1 MKTCNKCILNEN
13 YPTLTFNEEGVCGF
27 CETMKV
33 HKPIGEEFL
42 LDIFERAK
50 QRGMEYD
57 ALVPLSGGKDS
68 VYILYLA
75 VKVYKL
81 KVMAMTYDNGFFH
94 KTAMENINRAL
105 NVTGVKH
112 VFYKPD
118 PEIRRKVYSNIFRY
132 TGDICGACDIGTRA
146 SILKASADYKT
157 PIILLGTS
165 PIEEDSFLP
174 DSIQDV
180 KRFRYILNKS
190 GKLKRK
196 EINEFAIYP
205 RMNFVKQ
212 FIYTRMRHFGKEISP
227 LNYLDNPNDKDMG
240 EIIKKEMNWQDVNT
254 SEFTKHFDCIA
265 EPFTN
270 YIRNKIYGYE
280 RRICQ
285 FSNMVRTGEIT
296 RDKALEMYAK
306 DNINEKPEN
315 YNLIMDYLNITDEEL
330 PEVLKYKPL
339 QYENHTSRLNKV
351 FAVMKKVKD
360 RVR

>member
-1 MKTCNKCILNEN
+1 MKICSRCILNDN
-13 YPTLTFNEEGVCGF
+13 YPGLSFNEEGVCNL
-27 CETMKV
+27 CETRHVKQ
-33 HKPIGEEFL
+33 PLSEQLL

-50 QRGMEYD
+50 KRGCEYD

-81 KVMAMTYDNGFFH
+81 KVMTMTYDNGLFH
-94 KTAMENINRAL
+94 QTALENIDRAL
-105 NVTGVKH
+105 KVTKVNH

-118 PEIRRKVYSNIFRY
+118 PELQRKVYHNIFRF

-146 SILKASADYKT
+146 SILKASVDYKT
-157 PIILLGTS
+157 PIILMGTS
-165 PIEEDSFLP
+165 PLEEDSFLP

-180 KRFRYILNKS
+180 RRFRYILYKS
-190 GKLKRK
+190 RQLTRK
-196 EINEFAIYP
+196 EIKEFTIYP
-205 RMNFVKQ
+205 GLNFVKQ
-212 FIYTRMRHFGKEISP
+212 FIYTRLKKFGKQISP
-227 LNYLDNPNDKDMG
+227 LNYLDNPTDREIG
-240 EIIKKEMNWQDVNT
+240 EIIKREMDWQDVNT
-254 SEFTKHFDCIA
+254 SEYTKHFDCIA

-285 FSNMVRTGEIT
+285 FSNMVRRNEIT
-296 RDKALEMYAK
+296 RDKALEMFKK
-306 DNINEKPEN
+306 DNIDEKPANFCE
-315 YNLIMDYLNITDEEL
+315 IMNFLNIQENEL
-330 PEVLKYKPL
+330 PDILKYQPL
-339 QYENHTSRLNKV
+339 QYEKHTSKLNKV